1 MKINYH
7 NTILGESKFKF
18 IIRYL
23 LNIARTWYCFHI
35 KYPWVKYK
43 GFVRVMPHTSFAKGM
58 KIEMGHNVQFGNYC
72 NVATNVIFRNNILMA
87 GRVCFVGKNDHTFS
101 TPGELIWNGERG
113 DSGITYIEDDVWIC
127 HNATIVGG
135 VTIGKGAIIA
145 AGAVVTQNVPPCE
158 IWGGVPAKKIKDRFN
173 NNTEK
178 DKHIAYLEQIY
189 IYSFCPKTPK

>member
-87 GRVCFVGKNDHTFS
+87 GRVCFVGKGF
-101 TPGELIWNGERG
+101 IRFRM
-113 DSGITYIEDDVWIC
+113 DSRPI
-127 HNATIVGG
+127 
-135 VTIGKGAIIA
+135 
-145 AGAVVTQNVPPCE
+145 
-158 IWGGVPAKKIKDRFN
+158 
-173 NNTEK
+173 
-178 DKHIAYLEQIY
+178 
-189 IYSFCPKTPK
+189 S

>member
-1 MKINYH
+1 MRINYH

-58 KIEMGHNVQFGNYC
+58 KIEMGHNVQFGEYC
-72 NVATNVIFRNNILMA
+72 NKATSVIFRNKIIKA
-87 GRVCFVGKNDHTFS
+87 GRVCFVGKNDHTFR

-158 IWGGVPAKKIKDRFN
+158 IWGGVPAKKIRDRFN

-189 IYSFCPKTPK
+189 N

>member
-1 MKINYH
+1 MRINYH

-58 KIEMGHNVQFGNYC
+58 KIEIGHNVQFGEYC
-72 NVATNVIFRNNILMA
+72 NIATSVIFRNNILMA

-113 DSGITYIEDDVWIC
+113 DSGIT
-127 HNATIVGG
+127 
-135 VTIGKGAIIA
+135 
-145 AGAVVTQNVPPCE
+145 
-158 IWGGVPAKKIKDRFN
+158 
-173 NNTEK
+173 
-178 DKHIAYLEQIY
+178 
-189 IYSFCPKTPK
+189 

>member
-178 DKHIAYLEQIY
+178 NKHIAYLEQIY
-189 IYSFCPKTPK
+189 N